1 MKKTSLVIVALLLL
15 CLPFV
20 AFAEGETETVQTGG
34 AAVEAIR
41 KAWTDSAGN
50 VVYPDDYGGMYLDG
64 SQQLVVCIV
73 GLSTAREAELKALVP
88 NAEIAF
94 RAVKYSYAELE
105 RLCDEIALDAR
116 NGNAPLTVP
125 DALGIGLDEER
136 NVLRITVNVA
146 DEAAARAYYAGK
158 YGDRIAVDT
167 TEAAVFLPQTG
178 SVTPPQTGSASSWPA
193 AAGLILFGAACAV
206 LVRRRKA

>member
-1 MKKTSLVIVALLLL
+1 MKKASLIIAALLLL
-15 CLPFV
+15 CLPFA

-34 AAVEAIR
+34 AAAEAIR

-73 GLSTAREAELKALVP
+73 GLSPAREAELKALVP
-88 NAEIAF
+88 NAEITF
-94 RAVKYSYAELE
+94 RTVKYSYAELK
-105 RLCDEIALDAR
+105 RLLDEIALDAR

-125 DALGIGLDEER
+125 GALGIGLDEKH

-146 DEAAARAYYAGK
+146 DEAAARAYYAEK
-158 YGDRIAVDT
+158 YGDRIAVDA
-167 TEAAVFLPQTG
+167 TEAAVYVPQTD
-178 SVTPPQTGSASSWPA
+178 SVTPPQTGSASTWPV
-193 AAGLILFGAACAV
+193 AGLLLLGAACAV
-206 LVRRRKA
+206 LARRRNA